1 MNRNS
6 KRVAIVLA
14 ALRIAKKDGVEKLT
28 LDAAAQAAGVSKGG
42 LLHHFPN
49 KDELIKAMIE
59 QAADEFD
66 ALVAAKAAGTETA
79 ADPGRWSR
87 AYLEATL
94 EENRQETG
102 LSTALALA
110 LFANPELLAKL
121 QSQYA
126 GWQRHLE
133 QDGIDPVDATIVR
146 LAVDGLW
153 LAELF
158 GLGTLAPAL
167 RQQVIGKLQSMT
179 EQG

>member
-6 KRVAIVLA
+6 KRAAIVLA
-14 ALRIAKKDGVEKLT
+14 ALRIAQKDGVEKLT
-28 LDAAAQAAGVSKGG
+28 PGAAAQAAGVSKGG

-49 KDELIKAMIE
+49 KDELIKAMIT

-66 ALVAAKAAGTETA
+66 ALVAAKAAGTEAA
-79 ADPGRWSR
+79 ADTGRWSR

-94 EENRQETG
+94 EESRQETG

-133 QDGIDPVDATIVR
+133 QEVSTRWTQRSSGWRSTACGWRSCSGSAR
-146 LAVDGLW
+146 LPQHCGS
-153 LAELF
+153 
-158 GLGTLAPAL
+158 
-167 RQQVIGKLQSMT
+167 K
-179 EQG
+179 